1 MGHSMQVIYRRAG
14 REVRIGPIATDYCG
28 ATQNRNVPDSDIG
41 CVRHFELRLHPLP
54 LFRHYTS
61 ETRRFSKS
69 RSFCF
74 LQLSSMR
81 PTTIMSAKVTAHE
94 PINCGFATA

>member
-1 MGHSMQVIYRRAG
+1 VAG
-14 REVRIGPIATDYCG
+14 RADG
-28 ATQNRNVPDSDIG
+28 AAGLPPASEMPDVFRHLSFVPDSDIE
-41 CVRHFELRLHPLP
+41 CARDFELRFHPLP

-94 PINCGFATA
+94 PINSGFATP